1 MLHIQCIENYR
12 GTYKEPKENISF
24 QNYNDIKLSKYRSRS
39 NANIE
44 MISTLKAIMKKKT
57 W

>member
-12 GTYKEPKENISF
+12 GTNKEPKETISF

-57 W
+57 